1 MRVSRSI
8 FMMGTGASG
17 EIRLTLP
24 YRNLSSITSPM
35 QRIRTR
41 ENPSINVCSR
51 FMGDASFYH
60 APCYKA
66 RTVEPRSGTGKRG
79 NAAASR
85 RSGRQ
90 NSHSVAKNRSVM
102 IKILTCKQ
110 ESTTYCL
117 PFPDE

>member
-41 ENPSINVCSR
+41 GNPSINVCRR
-51 FMGDASFYH
+51 FMGDVLFYH
-60 APCYKA
+60 AP
-66 RTVEPRSGTGKRG
+66 
-79 NAAASR
+79 
-85 RSGRQ
+85 
-90 NSHSVAKNRSVM
+90 
-102 IKILTCKQ
+102 
-110 ESTTYCL
+110 
-117 PFPDE
+117 